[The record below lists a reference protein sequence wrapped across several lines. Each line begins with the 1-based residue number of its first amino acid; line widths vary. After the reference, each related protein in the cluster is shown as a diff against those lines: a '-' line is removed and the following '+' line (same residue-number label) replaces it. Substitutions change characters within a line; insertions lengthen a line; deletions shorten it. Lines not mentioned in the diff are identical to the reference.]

1 MCGIAGYQVP
11 DGVSIPGE
19 EALARALDRLRH
31 RGPDGEGIW
40 LSPDR
45 RVGLAHARLAV
56 IDIDGGVQPMVDP
69 DTGAVVA
76 VNGEIYNFRDLTA
89 EFAAAGRPPRTKS
102 DTEALLAGF
111 SRQGASILPRLRGMF
126 AIAAFDPREGR
137 LHLARDRLGQKPLFF
152 THLPGGGLAFASE
165 LPALLALTGQIVEPD
180 DFALSLFLSLGYF
193 PAPFTAYRGVRK
205 LPAGHQLVF
214 GETEPS
220 AWWRRPAPGPRP
232 KSIPDTVAML
242 REHIREAVS
251 VRLVA
256 DVPVG
261 AFLSG
266 GLDSAT
272 VVAFMAQASAEP
284 IRTFTVE
291 SPHPEYD
298 ESATAEEVARRFG
311 TKHRRIRITP
321 PEVEEI
327 PRFLSRFGEPFGDSS
342 VLATALV
349 SRAAREHVT
358 VALTGDGGDEAFGGY
373 DRYSILGRLDR
384 IPRAAARLL
393 SHTLSGRPRRALD
406 LAGMEPFRRY
416 VEFYESFNGGVRDEL
431 LSPRLAAAH
440 RDSTEH
446 WLRDLY
452 LGFPGRELD
461 RMLAVDQATWLPD
474 DLNHKVDMA
483 SMSVALECRSP
494 FQDHLLAEACARIPA
509 DLHVRGRTKK
519 ALLREAVGDLLPK
532 SVLAGRKMG
541 FAAPV
546 EHWFKGDL
554 QGFLGSRL
562 RGAAFRDLD
571 LVRAEAVEA
580 VIASLGTGRAT
591 GKPRIQVFIL
601 LALAIW
607 AENLAGSTS

>member
-11 DGVSIPGE
+11 EGVSIPGE
-19 EALARALDRLRH
+19 MALLRALDRLRH
-31 RGPDGEGIW
+31 RGPDGEGTW
-40 LSPDR
+40 HSPDR

-56 IDIDGGVQPMVDP
+56 IDLEGGAQPMVDP
-69 DTGAVVA
+69 ETGAVVVA
-76 VNGEIYNFRDLTA
+76 NAEIYNFRDLAA
-89 EFAAAGRPPRTKS
+89 EFADAGRPPRTKS

-111 SRQGASILPRLRGMF
+111 TRTGAAILPRLRGMF
-126 AIAAFDPREGR
+126 AFAAWRPEEGK
-137 LHLARDRLGQKPLFF
+137 LLLARDRMGQKPLFY
-152 THLPGGGLAFASE
+152 TRLSGGGMAFASE
-165 LPALLALTGQIVEPD
+165 LPALLALTGQVIEPD
-180 DFALSLFLSLGYF
+180 DHALSLYLSLGYF

-205 LPAGHQLVF
+205 LAAGHRLEF
-214 GETEPS
+214 GAEAPVR
-220 AWWRRPAPGPRP
+220 WWRRPEPDGGQSFTAPE
-232 KSIPDTVAML
+232 L
-242 REHIREAVS
+242 RDLIRDAVRA
-251 VRLVA
+251 RLVS

-272 VVAFMAQASAEP
+272 VVAFMAEASPEP
-284 IRTFTVE
+284 VRTFTVE

-298 ESATAEEVARRFG
+298 ESEVAAEVAERFG
-311 TKHRRIRITP
+311 TVHERIRIEP

-327 PRFLSRFGEPFGDSS
+327 PEFLSRFGEPFGDSS

-373 DRYSILGRLDR
+373 DRTSILGRLDR

-393 SHTLSGRPRRALD
+393 SHTLVGRPRRALD
-406 LAGMEPFRRY
+406 LAGMAPYRRY
-416 VEFYESFNGGVRDEL
+416 YEFYESFNGGARDEL
-431 LSPRLAAAH
+431 LSPRLASLH
-440 RDSTEH
+440 LDSTEH

-452 LGFPGRELD
+452 QSFPGTELD

-483 SMSVALECRSP
+483 SMAVALECRSP
-494 FQDHLLAEACARIPA
+494 LQDHRLAEACARCPGSR
-509 DLHVRGRTKK
+509 HVQGGTRK
-519 ALLREAVGDLLPK
+519 ALLRRAMRDLLPE
-532 SVLAGRKMG
+532 SVLSGKKMG

-554 QGFLGSRL
+554 AGFLGSHL
-562 RGAAFRDLD
+562 RSAALRDLD
-571 LVRAEAVEA
+571 LVRPEAVKA
-580 VIASLGTGRAT
+580 VIASLVTGRRT

-607 AENLAGSTS
+607 AENLAGGAR